1 MDNYH
6 ANNGKYQHQFASVP
20 QLIEGYGE
28 WVQGYFDEGFRMYLV
43 TFKFDHI
50 PGSSEYKRREML
62 KQVEYQFYPTL
73 IKHVERW
80 PMKPSRQHNL
90 PILIAV
96 PDLPVAKHSKKLSA
110 RDVRINDGLH
120 LHAIIAMPRTLR
132 HYRGCKLKKLIQE
145 NQHRFIGH
153 FTSISDIDVERIK
166 NRPKYV
172 TGYALKNAKRNPAI
186 MDEILILPKLPED
199 VSPRQPIFESE

>member
-6 ANNGKYQHQFASVP
+6 ANNGKYQHQFAALP

-28 WVQGYFDEGFRMYLV
+28 WVQSYFDQGFRMYFV

-96 PDLPVAKHSKKLSA
+96 PDLPVMKHTKKLSA

-120 LHAIIAMPRTLR
+120 VHAIIAMPRTLR
-132 HYRGCKLKKLIQE
+132 HYRGCKLKKLIRE
-145 NQHRFIGH
+145 HQHRFIGH
-153 FTSISDIDVERIK
+153 FTRISDIDVERIK
-166 NRPKYV
+166 SRPNYV
-172 TGYALKNAKRNPAI
+172 AGYALKHAKRNPVI
-186 MDEILILPKLPED
+186 MDEILILPKSPED
-199 VSPRQPIFESE
+199 VSSRGD